1 MTGNRTT
8 FLVPSPS
15 FLEGVG
21 RVFDFGGILNQYN
34 RTRSPEDADRIAL
47 QMDFEAVADDL
58 RTAISLFEQRHS
70 VVRKRQ

>member
-21 RVFDFGGILNQYN
+21 RLFDFGDVLNQYN
-34 RTRSPEDADRIAL
+34 RSESAEEADRIAL
-47 QMDFEAVADDL
+47 QMDVEAVADDL
-58 RTAISLFEQRHS
+58 RTAMARFEETHRLT
-70 VVRKRQ
+70 RMR